1 MLHNPLVS
9 IIIAT
14 YNAEKTLNSTL
25 ESVLNQKYQ
34 NWECLII
41 DGVSKDQTISILKQ
55 YKLKDSRFKYISEKD
70 SGIYNA
76 FNKGWK
82 KAKGEW
88 ILYLGSDDIL
98 LPNGIENLMKN
109 AEEADVIYGNVILL
123 FPNGKEKLQIAR
135 DTKCLERA
143 ERSPCCH
150 QSLIMKKEI
159 FYIMNGFDEKYK
171 LLADKDLLIRC
182 YKRGVKFKRINE
194 TISKF
199 NIMGASQTSYISS
212 FESYHIYKKY
222 HNLINSLYYLSKRLC
237 LSFLII
243 QKHKFFDK

>member
-1 MLHNPLVS
+1 MSHNPLVS

-14 YNAEKTLNSTL
+14 YNAEKTLNSAL

-41 DGVSKDQTISILKQ
+41 DGASTDQTINILNQ
-55 YKLKDSRFKYISEKD
+55 YQQKDSRFKYTSEKD
-70 SGIYNA
+70 SGIYDA

-88 ILYLGSDDIL
+88 ILYLGSDDVL
-98 LPNGIENLMKN
+98 LPHGIETLIKN
-109 AEEADVIYGNVILL
+109 IEGADIIYGNVILL
-123 FPNGKEKLQIAR
+123 FPNGKEKLQMAS

-143 ERSPCCH
+143 EKSPCCH
-150 QSLIMKKEI
+150 QSLIMRKEI
-159 FYIMNGFDEKYK
+159 FSIMDGFDEKYK
-171 LLADKDLLIRC
+171 LMADKDLLIRC

-212 FESYHIYKKY
+212 IESYNIYKKY
-222 HNLINSLYYLSKRLC
+222 HNLISSLYYLFKHLI

-243 QKHKFFDK
+243 QKHNFFDK